1 MKINRRTF
9 TKSLTAG
16 AAAAIYPALSAR
28 ANTPAP
34 PPATQAARATSRL
47 SRATITRIRVAY
59 PPNYEPN
66 GPQAFPQ
73 SNMLIFVDTDAGI
86 TGVGQGGSPDLVRNL
101 ARSVIG
107 KNAFDSEMIW
117 Q

>member
-1 MKINRRTF
+1 MKMDRRTF
-9 TKSLTAG
+9 TKSVTAG
-16 AAAAIYPALSAR
+16 AAAALMPTAAR

-34 PPATQAARATSRL
+34 PPATQAARASSRL
-47 SRATITRIRVAY
+47 KPAIITRIRVAY
-59 PPNYEPN
+59 PPNYDAN

-107 KNAFDSEMIW
+107 KN
-117 Q
+117 